1 MRAGREGGWRPTV
14 GERIPGWLAW
24 AAVTASM
31 YLGLI
36 YAPPEKVMGDSQRI
50 MYFHVAAAWN
60 GFLAFGVVLVAA
72 ILYLARGGRRW
83 SRLVY
88 ASAE

>member
-1 MRAGREGGWRPTV
+1 MRAMMETTLRPTI
-14 GERIPGWLAW
+14 GERVPGWLAW

-36 YAPPEKVMGDSQRI
+36 YAPPEKTMGDAQRI

-60 GFLAFGVVLVAA
+60 GFLAFGVVFAA
-72 ILYLARGGRRW
+72 AVLYLWRGGRGW
-83 SRLVY
+83 SRLV
-88 ASAE
+88 